1 MRTDLE
7 IKLDIVVTYM
17 TSDLSY
23 FRDDA
28 HFRMLCSRKFGHK
41 NIRLVS
47 SMLDQGPMVGI

>member
-47 SMLDQGPMVGI
+47 SMFDQGPMVGI